1 MVCQNVSSCVCRH
14 EGSGDV
20 LEKGIRTPLVP
31 RMLRVIERNGS
42 DVVPIGFLR
51 H

>member
-1 MVCQNVSSCVCRH
+1 MVCWTISRCVCRY

-20 LEKGIRTPLVP
+20 LEKGIRTPLVR

-42 DVVPIGFLR
+42 NVVPIGFLR